1 MNSLKKSQ
9 KEIRMEITAEKKE
22 EKLIIF
28 LNGRLDTTNAKEA
41 EEEIDKLLGDEAD
54 VTFDL
59 KDLIY
64 LSSAGLRILLLA
76 QKRMLK
82 QGRMTVKNVNE
93 TVTEIF
99 ETTGFNEILTI
110 E

>member
-1 MNSLKKSQ
+1 MNSLKKSP

>member
-1 MNSLKKSQ
+1 
-9 KEIRMEITAEKKE
+9 MEITAENNE
-22 EKLIIF
+22 EKLTIY

-41 EEEIDKLLGDEAD
+41 EEEIDRLLSTAAD
-54 VTFDL
+54 VVFDL

-76 QKRMLK
+76 EKRMLK
-82 QGRMTVKNVNE
+82 QGKMTVTNVNE
-93 TVTEIF
+93 TVMDIF

-110 E
+110 V

>member
-1 MNSLKKSQ
+1 
-9 KEIRMEITAEKKE
+9 MEITAEKKE